1 VHNPHSPL
9 RLAGN
14 PYLLFMYHK
23 PQSIGALP
31 VVSTN
36 PDNLLAV
43 TAASPLLRQQAA
55 ELAQE
60 LNLPLLTDPDE
71 AQCVYLLVLTSERL
85 ELRAQ
90 GAAAPG
96 PVYADFLTGPLA
108 YRRRFGG
115 GRQQP
120 LARAIGLQGGVNPQV
135 LDATA
140 GLGRDAFVLACLGC
154 TVQLVERSPI
164 IAVLLRHGLERAT
177 QDPEI
182 GAWVRERLRLT
193 VADSRI
199 FMANLSA
206 NQRPDV
212 VYLDP
217 MYPHRSKAALVK
229 KAMRLLR
236 QLAGDD
242 PDAPELLAVALQ
254 CAGRRV
260 VVKRPRLAP
269 ALEGPQP
276 AMSITAPNTRFD
288 VYLLT

>member
-1 VHNPHSPL
+1 
-9 RLAGN
+9 
-14 PYLLFMYHK
+14 M
-23 PQSIGALP
+23 
-31 VVSTN
+31 
-36 PDNLLAV
+36 
-43 TAASPLLRQQAA
+43 TATSPLLKQRAA

-60 LNLPLLTDPDE
+60 LNLPLLTDPQE
-71 AQCVYLLVLTSERL
+71 AQYVYLLDLTLERL

-90 GAAAPG
+90 AAAAPG

-108 YRRRFGG
+108 YRRRGGG

-120 LARAIGLQGGVNPQV
+120 LARAVGLKGGGNPQV

-140 GLGRDAFVLACLGC
+140 GLGRDAFALASLGC
-154 TVQLVERSPI
+154 TVQLVERSLI
-164 IAVLLRHGLERAT
+164 IAVLLRHGLERAA

-193 VADSRI
+193 VADSRV

-254 CAGRRV
+254 CACRRV
-260 VVKRPRLAP
+260 VVKRPRSAP
-269 ALEGPQP
+269 PLEGLEPTL
-276 AMSITAPNTRFD
+276 SITAPNTRFD
-288 VYLLT
+288 IYLLT